1 MARTTPVMQR
11 IIKLSTVE
19 AMAAQGCLDGTAV
32 QGVDLSSLDLD
43 SLTSCVKGTLF
54 LGCILPPGGAGKLT
68 DAGAIVMPRLPE
80 LPYDPYRT
88 RLYTWRDLYDDDF
101 DLKVWEHFV
110 AQGGHQ
116 PPMLE
121 AIAQRL
127 HDHSIEDALGD
138 LLAIE
143 RRIVGIMGGHSVP
156 RTHPDYALTAE
167 TARQLCAAGYYVATG
182 GGPGL
187 MEAGN
192 LGAYF
197 GRRSADELQ
206 DALAI
211 LKSTPEHL
219 PPALEVLERY
229 PEGCESLAIPTWFY
243 GHEPSNV
250 FGTYVAKYFSN
261 SLREDGLLAIC
272 LHGILYERGSAGT
285 TQEIFQDAAQN
296 HYGSFGWYSPM
307 VFLGTERYAR
317 ETQIYPTLKGLAQG
331 KVYDDLLLLTD
342 DPREV
347 VGFLQ
352 THPPLKYSPTPFIP

>member
-1 MARTTPVMQR
+1 MQR
-11 IIKLSTVE
+11 IIKFSTVE
-19 AMAAQGCLDGTAV
+19 AMLAQGCLDGTAV
-32 QGVDLSSLDLD
+32 QNLDLRSMD
-43 SLTSCVKGTLF
+43 LDKLVTCVKGTLF
-54 LGCILPPGGAGKLT
+54 LGCQLPPGGAGKLT

-88 RLYTWRDLYDDDF
+88 SLYTWQELYDNDY
-101 DLKVWEHFV
+101 DLKVYQHFV
-110 AQGGHQ
+110 THGAHQ

-121 AIAQRL
+121 ALAQRL

-143 RRIVGIMGGHSVP
+143 RRIVGIMGGHSVK

-167 TARQLCAAGYYVATG
+167 VARQLTAAGYYVATG
-182 GGPGL
+182 GGPGM

-197 GRRSADELQ
+197 GNRSADELQ
-206 DALAI
+206 DALSI
-211 LKSTPEHL
+211 LTGTDEHHA
-219 PPALEVLERY
+219 PAVEVLAKY
-229 PEGCESLAIPTWFY
+229 PDGCESLAIPTWFY

-272 LHGILYERGSAGT
+272 LHGIIYARGSAGT

-307 VFLGTERYAR
+307 VFLGTERFSR
-317 ETQIYPTLKGLAQG
+317 ETSIYPTLYGLAQG
-331 KVYDDLLLLTD
+331 KVYADMLHLTD
-342 DPREV
+342 SPREV
-347 VGFLQ
+347 VDFLR
-352 THPPLKYSPTPFIP
+352 THPPLKYTPTPFIP

>member
-1 MARTTPVMQR
+1 MQR
-11 IIKLSTVE
+11 IIKLETME
-19 AMAAQGCLDGTAV
+19 ALCAQKSLAGKAV
-32 QGVDLSSLDLD
+32 QNLDLRDVDLSQQDV
-43 SLTSCVKGTLF
+43 TGTLF
-54 LGCILPPGGAGKLT
+54 LGCLLPPDGAGKLA
-68 DAGAIVMPRLPE
+68 DAGAIVMPRLPG

-88 RLYTWRDLYDDDF
+88 RLYDWRELHENDY
-101 DLKVWEHFV
+101 DLKVYNHFV
-110 AQGGHQ
+110 AQGAHQ
-116 PPMLE
+116 PGMLE
-121 AIAQRL
+121 ALAQRL

-143 RRIVGIMGGHSVP
+143 KRIVGIMGGHSVP

-197 GRRSADELQ
+197 GRRSAQELEH
-206 DALAI
+206 ALNI
-211 LKSTPEHL
+211 LRAGKEHL
-219 PPALEVLERY
+219 PPALEVLKQF
-229 PEGCESLAIPTWFY
+229 PVGCESLAIPTWFY

-272 LHGILYERGSAGT
+272 LHGIVYARGSAGT

-307 VFLGTERYAR
+307 VFLSTQRYQTETSIYSTLRQLAEGKIYA
-317 ETQIYPTLKGLAQG
+317 
-331 KVYDDLLLLTD
+331 DLLHLTD
-342 DPREV
+342 KPHDV
-347 VGFLQ
+347 VDFLVS
-352 THPPLKYSPTPFIP
+352 HPPLKYTPTPFIP